1 MILIRNEGIKR
12 CLVASTRSPA
22 AERRSGCPTTLKA
35 EKGGLKPHP
44 YCIECGLIKNLSSEK
59 PRSIGY
65 FMNIIAELGT
75 RHKIAKIQTRL
86 IALDMERLALDD
98 KFGMDRMQQED
109 LFIEIATRILNI
121 PARAVYELLD

>member
-1 MILIRNEGIKR
+1 M
-12 CLVASTRSPA
+12 
-22 AERRSGCPTTLKA
+22 SGCEHKISGSR
-35 EKGGLKPHP
+35 EKIWLPYYFEGRERGLKPHP
-44 YCIECGLIKNLSSEK
+44 YGTECGLIKNLSSEK

-65 FMNIIAELGT
+65 FMNIIACLGN
-75 RHKIAKIQTRL
+75 HYKIAQIQKRL

-109 LFIEIATRILNI
+109 LFVEITTRILNI

>member
-1 MILIRNEGIKR
+1 M
-12 CLVASTRSPA
+12 
-22 AERRSGCPTTLKA
+22 SGCEHKISGSR
-35 EKGGLKPHP
+35 EKIWLPYYFEGRERGLKPHP
-44 YCIECGLIKNLSSEK
+44 YCTECGLIKNLSSEK

-75 RHKIAKIQTRL
+75 RHKIAQIQTRL
-86 IALDMERLALDD
+86 IALEMERLALDD

-109 LFIEIATRILNI
+109 LFVEVATRILNI